1 MPGKWSLLMTIDSK
15 QRKEKGDTSA
25 SPLSKAADEY
35 EKLRIQF
42 SSASKQIRELNE
54 FIQIMLN
61 LSPFGI
67 GIFQHQKL
75 IFTNKAFSEILSLSP
90 RELRTMDPWEL
101 VLKEDVEHVRKSLR
115 AMLEGQS
122 EAFCMFRVMTKDE
135 KVKWILGSFALI
147 HMNEQQAVLGNFV
160 DLTEGK
166 VMQIAYSDPLTSLP
180 NRKLLMDR
188 LEQAIVSAKRRE
200 SMLALLFIDL
210 DGFKEVNDTYGH
222 DLGDKVLVAIAER
235 LKEVVRRENDTIAR
249 IGGDEF
255 LILLTDVTEKKHID
269 VVLGYLFEK
278 FKSPLTVGL
287 PPVGIQVRFSVGVS
301 FFPEHGTDSD
311 TLIHAADQAMYAVKG
326 TGAKN
331 DFRVFDK

>member
-1 MPGKWSLLMTIDSK
+1 MTGDSK
-15 QRKEKGDTSA
+15 QRKEKGDTSNRPA
-25 SPLSKAADEY
+25 SKAADEC

-42 SSASKQIRELNE
+42 SSAAKQVRELTE

-67 GIFQHQKL
+67 CIFQHQKL
-75 IFTNKAFSEILSLSP
+75 IFTNKAFSEIVRSSP
-90 RELRTMDPWEL
+90 RELRNIDPWDL
-101 VLKEDVEHVRKSLR
+101 VLKEDVEHVRKILR
-115 AMLEGQS
+115 AMLEGQA

-188 LEQAIVSAKRRE
+188 LEQAIVSAKRRG

-255 LILLTDVTEKKHID
+255 LILLTDVTEKKHIE
-269 VVLGYLFEK
+269 VVVGHLFEK
-278 FKSPLTVGL
+278 FTSPLTVGL
-287 PPVGIQVRFSVGVS
+287 PTVGIQVRFSVGIS